1 MQACDGRRDE
11 GTGDTLAVQ
20 RYACAVKQVV
30 QPVVRP
36 PEPSVRRP
44 YVGCQPVVKRIGVA
58 DAAADPLADPSF
70 AGEPV
75 VVAVAVNRAP
85 AVEALLR
92 ADADQTAGALRTA
105 ASVEPL
111 GETVLKLVVPHFVGE
126 ERKIV
131 LCQASFRHFPYPNVP
146 HGAVPRPPV
155 LLEHRSTGLY
165 FERDADPI
173 DVENIGVRGQRPV
186 HVVERIAV
194 LDFVIHM
201 EHSDSALQ
209 SVLPDV
215 VDAEVEQH
223 TAVLA
228 AGKGDVDIVEK
239 VENRFQ
245 PLLCPL
251 INIHGYRFLLYSIVT
266 YCVHSF
272 IGTNPSERNISAWR
286 ISVMERIV

>member
-1 MQACDGRRDE
+1 MSNSSAF
-11 GTGDTLAVQ
+11 
-20 RYACAVKQVV
+20 
-30 QPVVRP
+30 PVPKCPAWSRP
-36 PEPSVRRP
+36 
-44 YVGCQPVVKRIGVA
+44 
-58 DAAADPLADPSF
+58 
-70 AGEPV
+70 
-75 VVAVAVNRAP
+75 
-85 AVEALLR
+85 
-92 ADADQTAGALRTA
+92 TA
-105 ASVEPL
+105 AS
-111 GETVLKLVVPHFVGE
+111 
-126 ERKIV
+126 IV
-131 LCQASFRHFPYPNVP
+131 
-146 HGAVPRPPV
+146 
-155 LLEHRSTGLY
+155 EHRNTGRDFETECRTQSTN
-165 FERDADPI
+165 
-173 DVENIGVRGQRPV
+173 ENIGVRGQRPV

-251 INIHGYRFLLYSIVT
+251 INIHACRFLLYSIVT

-272 IGTNPSERNISAWR
+272 IGTNPSEQYVTEPST
-286 ISVMERIV
+286 